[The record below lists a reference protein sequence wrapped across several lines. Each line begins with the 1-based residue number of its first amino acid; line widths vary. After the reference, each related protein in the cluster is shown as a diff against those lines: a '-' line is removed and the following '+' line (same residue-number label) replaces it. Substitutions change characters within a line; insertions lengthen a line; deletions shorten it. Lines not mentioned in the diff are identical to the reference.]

1 MDSLLIGTV
10 NLIWFSFGL
19 NRCLK
24 MSLFLVGARDILSM
38 TDFLKKDNAYTC
50 HLVIYFSFRLDTF
63 SFVCVCVCERERE
76 RERSILPS
84 RGFLDEAK
92 NNWKS

>member
-24 MSLFLVGARDILSM
+24 MSLFFVGARNILSK
-38 TDFLKKDNAYTC
+38 TDFLKKDNAYNC
-50 HLVIYFSFRLDTF
+50 HLVIYFSFRPNTF
-63 SFVCVCVCERERE
+63 SFVCVCVRE

-84 RGFLDEAK
+84 AGFLDEAK